1 MFWGDLLA
9 GIFSVDVAVGIV
21 LNVAFFLYLEHAAKR
36 S

>member
-1 MFWGDLLA
+1 MFRGDLLA
-9 GIFSVDVAVGIV
+9 GIFSADAAVGV

>member
-1 MFWGDLLA
+1 MCQGDLLA
-9 GIFSVDVAVGIV
+9 GIFSADAAVGIV